1 MTVAAAAGPERPR
14 PPSLGRWRGPVF
26 VVLTIVI
33 AYGLLYLGVIYA
45 ANSINRP
52 LSVNDALSQTE
63 QQFINAITIG
73 AVYALI
79 ALGYTMVY
87 GIIELINFAHG
98 EVFMCGSFVSW
109 WLLTTLG
116 FSGAIN
122 DPVVLAAVLALAFL
136 VSMTVMGVVGVIIE
150 RLAYRRLRNAPRLA
164 PLITA
169 IGVSFILQNIIY
181 VVISNSIVTSP
192 QIIPNTIL
200 SFGPIS
206 ISAINLFV
214 IVLALC
220 LMIALQAFVT
230 RTRLGRA
237 MRSTAMDREA
247 AQLMGVDI
255 NTTIALTFFIGSALA
270 GAAGVVQ
277 GLYFGVTQFQIG
289 FTNGLRAFTAA
300 VLGGIGNT
308 TGAAIGG
315 FVIGFVEVLTS
326 VFGYGRWAQ
335 ATVFVALVL
344 VLIFRPTG
352 ILGQQ
357 LADRA

>member
-1 MTVAAAAGPERPR
+1 MSAAATPVARRRPR
-14 PPSLGRWRGPVF
+14 AGRLNNLLVVV
-26 VVLTIVI
+26 VVLVVAYIII
-33 AYGLLYLGVIYA
+33 AIPSGDQA
-45 ANSINRP
+45 QA
-52 LSVNDALSQTE
+52 
-63 QQFINAITIG
+63 QFINAVTIG
-73 AVYALI
+73 AIYALI

-98 EVFMCGSFVSW
+98 EIFMCGSFVSW

-122 DPVVLAAVLALAFL
+122 DPLVLLGVLILAFF
-136 VSMTVMGVVGVIIE
+136 VSMLVMGVVGVVIE

-169 IGVSFILQNIIY
+169 IGVSFILQNIVF
-181 VVISNSIVTSP
+181 VVVSNSIVTTP
-192 QIIPNTIL
+192 QIIPNTQL
-200 SFGPIS
+200 AFGPIS
-206 ISAINLFV
+206 ISLINLFV
-214 IVLALC
+214 IVLAVG
-220 LMIALQAFVT
+220 LMVALELFIG

-237 MRSTAMDREA
+237 MRSTAIDRDA

-277 GLYFGVTQFQIG
+277 GLYFGITVFNIG
-289 FTNGLRAFTAA
+289 FQAGLKAFTAA

-308 TGAAIGG
+308 TGAALGG
-315 FVIGFVEVLTS
+315 FVIGFLEVVS
-326 VFGYGRWAQ
+326 SVWGQGRWSEAVVFG
-335 ATVFVALVL
+335 VLVL
-344 VLIFRPTG
+344 VLVFRPTG

>member
-1 MTVAAAAGPERPR
+1 VLVVVAVLVAAYVIIAI
-14 PPSLGRWRGPVF
+14 PSGDQ
-26 VVLTIVI
+26 
-33 AYGLLYLGVIYA
+33 AQA
-45 ANSINRP
+45 
-52 LSVNDALSQTE
+52 
-63 QQFINAITIG
+63 QFINAVTIG
-73 AVYALI
+73 AIYALI

-98 EVFMCGSFVSW
+98 EIFMCGSFVSW
-109 WLLTTLG
+109 WLLTSLG

-122 DPVVLAAVLALAFL
+122 DPLLLIGVLVLAFF
-136 VSMTVMGVVGVIIE
+136 VSMLVMGVIGVVIE

-169 IGVSFILQNIIY
+169 IGVSFILQNI
-181 VVISNSIVTSP
+181 VFVTISNSIVTTP
-192 QIIPNTIL
+192 QIIPNTQL
-200 SFGPIS
+200 GLGPIS
-206 ISAINLFV
+206 INLINLFV
-214 IVLALC
+214 IVLAVA
-220 LMIALQAFVT
+220 LMVALQLFIG

-237 MRSTAMDREA
+237 MRSTAIDRDA

-277 GLYFGVTQFQIG
+277 GLYFGITVFNIG
-289 FTNGLRAFTAA
+289 FQAGLKAFTAA

-308 TGAAIGG
+308 TGAALGG
-315 FVIGFVEVLTS
+315 FVIGFLEVIS
-326 VFGYGRWAQ
+326 SVWGQGRWSEAVVFGM
-335 ATVFVALVL
+335 LVL
-344 VLIFRPTG
+344 VLVFRPTG